1 MAVISNTTTI
11 IDAGAISV
19 AKGAL
24 THIKTLTASSSGTLT
39 FHHGASGVILDNTYK
54 EYMFEFINIHPSAND
69 SYFTFQANAVG
80 ESGFNETITSTMFR
94 AYNKENSSANAVVYE
109 AGDYDLSQ
117 ATGFQVLNDSV
128 GTDTD
133 QSTCGRLMIFEP
145 SSTVFV
151 KHWAYQGVENA
162 ADDKVQNTHTTG
174 YFNTTAAL
182 DEFQFK
188 MNTGNMDT
196 GSIKLYGVS

>member
-1 MAVISNTTTI
+1 MAVISNATTI

-39 FHHGASGVILDNTYK
+39 FHHGTSDVILDSTYK
-54 EYMFEFINIHPSAND
+54 HYMFEFINIHPSSND

-80 ESGFNETITSTMFR
+80 ESGFNETITSSMFR
-94 AYNKENSSANAVVYE
+94 AYNKEDSSANALSYE
-109 AGDYDLSQ
+109 NGDYDLDQ
-117 ATGFQVLNDSV
+117 ETVFQVLNDSV

>member
-19 AKGAL
+19 AKGSL
-24 THIKTLTASSSGTLT
+24 TLIKTLTASSSGTLT
-39 FHHGASGVILDNTYK
+39 FHHGASGVILDSTYK

-94 AYNKENSSANAVVYE
+94 AYNKEDSSANALVYE
-109 AGDYDLSQ
+109 EGDYDLSQ

-133 QSTCGRLMIFEP
+133 QSTCGRLNIFNP
-145 SSTVFV
+145 SSTTFL
-151 KHWAYQGVENA
+151 KHFIYTGVENA
-162 ADDKVQNTHTTG
+162 ADNKVQNTFTAG

>member
-19 AKGAL
+19 AKGSL
-24 THIKTLTASSSGTLT
+24 TLIKTLTASSSGTLT
-39 FHHGASGVILDNTYK
+39 FHHGASGVILDSTYK

-94 AYNKENSSANAVVYE
+94 AYNKEDSSANALVYE
-109 AGDYDLSQ
+109 EGDYDLSQ

-133 QSTCGRLMIFEP
+133 QSTCGRLNIFNP
-145 SSTVFV
+145 SSTTFL
-151 KHWAYQGVENA
+151 KHFIYTGVENA
-162 ADDKVQNTHTTG
+162 ADNKVQNTFTAG

-196 GSIKLYGVS
+196 GSIKLYGIS

>member
-39 FHHGASGVILDNTYK
+39 FHHGASGVILDSTYK

-94 AYNKENSSANAVVYE
+94 AYNKEDSSANALVYE
-109 AGDYDLSQ
+109 EGDYDLSQ

-133 QSTCGRLMIFEP
+133 QSTCGRLNIFNP
-145 SSTVFV
+145 SSTTFL
-151 KHWAYQGVENA
+151 KHFIYTGVENA
-162 ADDKVQNTHTTG
+162 ADNKVQNTFTAG

-196 GSIKLYGVS
+196 GSIKLYGIS

>member
-39 FHHGASGVILDNTYK
+39 FHHGASGVILDSTYK

-94 AYNKENSSANAVVYE
+94 AYNKEDSSANALVYE
-109 AGDYDLSQ
+109 EGDYDLSQ

-133 QSTCGRLMIFEP
+133 QSTCGRLNIFNP
-145 SSTVFV
+145 SSTTFA
-151 KHWAYQGVENA
+151 KHFMYTGVENA
-162 ADDKVQNTHTTG
+162 ADNKVQNTFTAG

-196 GSIKLYGVS
+196 GSIKLYGIS

>member
-19 AKGAL
+19 AKGSL
-24 THIKTLTASSSGTLT
+24 TLIKTLTASSSGTLT
-39 FHHGASGVILDNTYK
+39 FHHGASGVILDSTYK

-94 AYNKENSSANAVVYE
+94 AYNKEDSSANALVYE
-109 AGDYDLSQ
+109 GGDYDLQ
-117 ATGFQVLNDSV
+117 EQEVFQVLNDSV

-145 SSTVFV
+145 SSTTFA
-151 KHWAYQGVENA
+151 KHFMYTGVENA
-162 ADDKVQNTHTTG
+162 ADNKVQNTFTAG

-196 GSIKLYGVS
+196 GLIKLYGIS

>member
-1 MAVISNTTTI
+1 MAVISNATTI

-39 FHHGASGVILDNTYK
+39 FHHGASGVILDSTYK
-54 EYMFEFINIHPSAND
+54 HYMFEFINIHPSSND

-80 ESGFNETITSTMFR
+80 ESGFNETITSSMFR
-94 AYNKENSSANAVVYE
+94 AYNKEDSSANALSYE
-109 AGDYDLSQ
+109 NGDYDLDQ
-117 ATGFQVLNDSV
+117 ETVFQVLNDSV

>member
-39 FHHGASGVILDNTYK
+39 FHHGASGVILDSTYK
-54 EYMFEFINIHPSAND
+54 HYMFEFINIHPSSND

-80 ESGFNETITSTMFR
+80 ESGFNETITSSMFR
-94 AYNKENSSANAVVYE
+94 AYNKEDSSANALSYE
-109 AGDYDLSQ
+109 NGDYDLDQ
-117 ATGFQVLNDSV
+117 ETVFQVLNDSV

>member
-19 AKGAL
+19 AKGSL
-24 THIKTLTASSSGTLT
+24 TLIKTLTASSSGTLT
-39 FHHGASGVILDNTYK
+39 FHHGASGVILDSTYK

-94 AYNKENSSANAVVYE
+94 AYNKEDSSANALVYE
-109 AGDYDLSQ
+109 GGDYDLQ
-117 ATGFQVLNDSV
+117 EQEVFQVLNDSV

-133 QSTCGRLMIFEP
+133 QSTCGRLNIFNP
-145 SSTVFV
+145 SSTTFL
-151 KHWAYQGVENA
+151 KHFIYTGVENA
-162 ADDKVQNTHTTG
+162 ADNKVQNTFTAG

-196 GSIKLYGVS
+196 GSIKLYGIS

>member
-1 MAVISNTTTI
+1 MAVISNATTI

-39 FHHGASGVILDNTYK
+39 FHHGTSGVILDSTYK
-54 EYMFEFINIHPSAND
+54 HYMFEFINIHPSSND

-80 ESGFNETITSTMFR
+80 ESGFNETITSSMFR
-94 AYNKENSSANAVVYE
+94 AYNKEDSSANALSYE
-109 AGDYDLSQ
+109 NGDYDLDQ
-117 ATGFQVLNDSV
+117 ETVFQVLNDSV

-196 GSIKLYGVS
+196 GSIKLYGIS

>member
-39 FHHGASGVILDNTYK
+39 FHHGASGVILDSTYK

-80 ESGFNETITSTMFR
+80 ASGFNETITSTMFR
-94 AYNKENSSANAVVYE
+94 AYNKEDSSANALVYE
-109 AGDYDLSQ
+109 GGDYDLQ
-117 ATGFQVLNDSV
+117 EQEVFQVLNDSV

-145 SSTVFV
+145 SSTTFA
-151 KHWAYQGVENA
+151 KHFMYTGVENA
-162 ADDKVQNTHTTG
+162 ADNKVQNTFTAG

-196 GSIKLYGVS
+196 GSIKLYGIS

>member
-1 MAVISNTTTI
+1 MPSGLSWAWRKVT
-11 IDAGAISV
+11 AGI
-19 AKGAL
+19 
-24 THIKTLTASSSGTLT
+24 
-39 FHHGASGVILDNTYK
+39 F
-54 EYMFEFINIHPSAND
+54 
-69 SYFTFQANAVG
+69 
-80 ESGFNETITSTMFR
+80 
-94 AYNKENSSANAVVYE
+94 NKEDSSANALAYE
-109 AGDYDLSQ
+109 NGDYDLDQ
-117 ATGFQVLNDSV
+117 ETVFQVLNDSV
-128 GTDTD
+128 GTDAD

-162 ADDKVQNTHTTG
+162 QDNKVQNTHTTG

-196 GSIKLYGVS
+196 GSIKLYGIS

>member
-11 IDAGAISV
+11 IDAGAISL
-19 AKGAL
+19 AIGSL
-24 THIKTLTASSSGTLT
+24 TLIKTLTASSSGTLT
-39 FHHGASGVILDNTYK
+39 FHHGTSDVILNNTYT

-94 AYNKENSSANAVVYE
+94 AYNKEDSSANAVAYE
-109 AGDYDLSQ
+109 GGSYDLSQ

-128 GTDTD
+128 GTDAD
-133 QSTCGRLMIFEP
+133 QSTCGRLNIFNP
-145 SSTVFV
+145 SSTTFL
-151 KHWAYQGVENA
+151 KHFIYTGVENA
-162 ADDKVQNTHTTG
+162 ADNKVQNTFTAG

-196 GSIKLYGVS
+196 GTIKLYGVS

>member
-39 FHHGASGVILDNTYK
+39 FHHGTSDVILDSTYK
-54 EYMFEFINIHPSAND
+54 HYMFEFINIHPSSND

-80 ESGFNETITSTMFR
+80 ESGFNETITSSMFR
-94 AYNKENSSANAVVYE
+94 AYNKEDSSANALSYE
-109 AGDYDLSQ
+109 NGDYDLDQ
-117 ATGFQVLNDSV
+117 ETVFQVLNDSV

-162 ADDKVQNTHTTG
+162 QDNKVQNTHTTG

-196 GSIKLYGVS
+196 GSIKLYGIS

>member
-1 MAVISNTTTI
+1 MAVISNATTI

-39 FHHGASGVILDNTYK
+39 FHHGTSDVILDSTYK
-54 EYMFEFINIHPSAND
+54 HYMFEFINIHPSSND

-80 ESGFNETITSTMFR
+80 ESGFNETITSSMFR
-94 AYNKENSSANAVVYE
+94 AYNKEDSSANALAYE
-109 AGDYDLSQ
+109 NGDYDLDQ
-117 ATGFQVLNDSV
+117 ETVFQVLNDSV

>member
-39 FHHGASGVILDNTYK
+39 FHHGASGVILDSTYK
-54 EYMFEFINIHPSAND
+54 HYMFEFINIHPSSND

-80 ESGFNETITSTMFR
+80 ESGFNETITSSMFR
-94 AYNKENSSANAVVYE
+94 AYNKEDSSANALSYE
-109 AGDYDLSQ
+109 NGDYDLDQ
-117 ATGFQVLNDSV
+117 ETVFQVLNDSV

-162 ADDKVQNTHTTG
+162 QDNKVQNTHTTG

-196 GSIKLYGVS
+196 GSIKLYGIS

>member
-1 MAVISNTTTI
+1 MAVISNATTI

-39 FHHGASGVILDNTYK
+39 FHHGTSGVILDSTYK
-54 EYMFEFINIHPSAND
+54 HYMFEFINIHPSSND

-80 ESGFNETITSTMFR
+80 ESGFNETITSSMFR
-94 AYNKENSSANAVVYE
+94 AFNKEDSSNNALSYE
-109 AGDYDLSQ
+109 NGDYDLDQ
-117 ATGFQVLNDSV
+117 ETVFQVLNDSV

-196 GSIKLYGVS
+196 GSIKLYGIS

>member
-39 FHHGASGVILDNTYK
+39 FHHGASGVILDSTYK

-80 ESGFNETITSTMFR
+80 ESGFNETITSSMFR
-94 AYNKENSSANAVVYE
+94 AYNKENSSANALAYE
-109 AGDYDLSQ
+109 NGDYDLDQ
-117 ATGFQVLNDSV
+117 ETGFQVLNDSV

>member
-1 MAVISNTTTI
+1 MAVISNATTI

-39 FHHGASGVILDNTYK
+39 FHHGTSDVILDSTYK
-54 EYMFEFINIHPSAND
+54 HYMFEFINIHPSSND

-80 ESGFNETITSTMFR
+80 ESGFNETITSSMFR
-94 AYNKENSSANAVVYE
+94 AFQKEDSSNNALSYE
-109 AGDYDLSQ
+109 NGDYDLDQ
-117 ATGFQVLNDSV
+117 ETVFQVLNDSV

-162 ADDKVQNTHTTG
+162 QDNKVQNTHTTG

-196 GSIKLYGVS
+196 GSIKLYGIS

>member
-1 MAVISNTTTI
+1 MAVISNATTI

-39 FHHGASGVILDNTYK
+39 FHHGTSGVILDSTYK
-54 EYMFEFINIHPSAND
+54 HYMFEFINIHPSSND

-80 ESGFNETITSTMFR
+80 ESGFNETITSSMFR
-94 AYNKENSSANAVVYE
+94 AYHKENDSAAVLNYE
-109 AGDYDLSQ
+109 NGDYDLDQ
-117 ATGFQVLNDSV
+117 ETVFQVLNDSV

-196 GSIKLYGVS
+196 GSIKLYGIS

>member
-39 FHHGASGVILDNTYK
+39 FHHGASGVILDSTYK

-94 AYNKENSSANAVVYE
+94 AYNKEDSSANALVYE
-109 AGDYDLSQ
+109 EGDYDLSQ

-133 QSTCGRLMIFEP
+133 QSTCGRLNIFNP
-145 SSTVFV
+145 SSTAFL
-151 KHWAYQGVENA
+151 KHFIYTGVENA
-162 ADDKVQNTHTTG
+162 ADNKVQNTFTAG

-196 GSIKLYGVS
+196 GSIKLYGIS

>member
-39 FHHGASGVILDNTYK
+39 FHHGASGVILDSTYK
-54 EYMFEFINIHPSAND
+54 HYMFEFINIHPSSND

-80 ESGFNETITSTMFR
+80 ESGFNETITSSMFR
-94 AYNKENSSANAVVYE
+94 AYNKEDSSANALSYE
-109 AGDYDLSQ
+109 NGDYDLDQ
-117 ATGFQVLNDSV
+117 ETVFQVLNDSV

-196 GSIKLYGVS
+196 GSIKLYGIS

>member
-39 FHHGASGVILDNTYK
+39 FHHGTSDVILDSTYK
-54 EYMFEFINIHPSAND
+54 HYMFEFINIHPSSND

-80 ESGFNETITSTMFR
+80 ESGFNETITSSMFR
-94 AYNKENSSANAVVYE
+94 AYNKEDSSANALSYE
-109 AGDYDLSQ
+109 NGDYDLDQ
-117 ATGFQVLNDSV
+117 ETVFQVLNDSV

-162 ADDKVQNTHTTG
+162 QDNKVQNTHTTG

>member
-39 FHHGASGVILDNTYK
+39 FHHGASGVILDSTYK

-94 AYNKENSSANAVVYE
+94 AYNKEDSSANALVYE
-109 AGDYDLSQ
+109 GGDYDLQ
-117 ATGFQVLNDSV
+117 EQEVFQVLNDSV

-145 SSTVFV
+145 SSTTFA
-151 KHWAYQGVENA
+151 KHFMYTGVENA
-162 ADDKVQNTHTTG
+162 ADNKVQNTFTAG

-196 GSIKLYGVS
+196 GSIKLYGIS

>member
-39 FHHGASGVILDNTYK
+39 FHHGTSGVILDSTYK
-54 EYMFEFINIHPSAND
+54 HYMFEFINIHPSSND

-80 ESGFNETITSTMFR
+80 ESGFNETITSSMFR
-94 AYNKENSSANAVVYE
+94 AYNKEDSSANALSYE
-109 AGDYDLSQ
+109 NGDYDLDQ
-117 ATGFQVLNDSV
+117 ETVFQVLNDSV

-196 GSIKLYGVS
+196 GSIKLYGIS

>member
-1 MAVISNTTTI
+1 MAVISNATTI

-39 FHHGASGVILDNTYK
+39 FHHGASGVILDSTYK
-54 EYMFEFINIHPSAND
+54 HYMFEFINIHPSSND

-80 ESGFNETITSTMFR
+80 ESGFNETITSSMFR
-94 AYNKENSSANAVVYE
+94 AYNKEDSSANALSYE
-109 AGDYDLSQ
+109 NGDYDLDQ
-117 ATGFQVLNDSV
+117 ETVFQVLNDSV

-196 GSIKLYGVS
+196 GSIKLYGIS

>member
-39 FHHGASGVILDNTYK
+39 FHHGTSDVILDSTYK
-54 EYMFEFINIHPSAND
+54 HYMFEFINIHPSSND

-80 ESGFNETITSTMFR
+80 ESGFNETITSSMFR
-94 AYNKENSSANAVVYE
+94 AYNKEDSSANALSYE
-109 AGDYDLSQ
+109 NGDYDLDQ
-117 ATGFQVLNDSV
+117 ETVFQVLNDSV

>member
-1 MAVISNTTTI
+1 MAVISNATTI

-39 FHHGASGVILDNTYK
+39 FHHGTSGVVLDSTYK
-54 EYMFEFINIHPSAND
+54 HYMFEFINIHPSSND

-80 ESGFNETITSTMFR
+80 ESGFNETITSSMFR
-94 AYNKENSSANAVVYE
+94 AFNKEDSSNNALSYE
-109 AGDYDLSQ
+109 NGDYDLDQ
-117 ATGFQVLNDSV
+117 ETVFQVLNDSV

-196 GSIKLYGVS
+196 GSIKLYGIS

>member
-24 THIKTLTASSSGTLT
+24 THIKTLTTSSSGTLT
-39 FHHGASGVILDNTYK
+39 FHHGTSDVILDSTYK
-54 EYMFEFINIHPSAND
+54 HYMFEFINIHPSSND

-80 ESGFNETITSTMFR
+80 ESGFNETITSSMFR
-94 AYNKENSSANAVVYE
+94 AFQKEDSSNNALSYE
-109 AGDYDLSQ
+109 NGDYDLDQ
-117 ATGFQVLNDSV
+117 ETVFQVLNDSV

-162 ADDKVQNTHTTG
+162 QDDKVQNTHTTG

-196 GSIKLYGVS
+196 GSIKLYGIS

>member
-1 MAVISNTTTI
+1 MAVISNATTI

-39 FHHGASGVILDNTYK
+39 FHHGTSGVILDSTYK
-54 EYMFEFINIHPSAND
+54 HYMFEFINIHPSSND

-80 ESGFNETITSTMFR
+80 ESGFNETITSSMFR
-94 AYNKENSSANAVVYE
+94 AYNKEDSSANALSYE
-109 AGDYDLSQ
+109 NGDYDLDQ
-117 ATGFQVLNDSV
+117 ETVFQVLNDSV

-162 ADDKVQNTHTTG
+162 ADDKVQNTHTIG

>member
-19 AKGAL
+19 AKGSL
-24 THIKTLTASSSGTLT
+24 TLIKTLTASSSGTLT

-54 EYMFEFINIHPSAND
+54 HYMFEFINIHPSAND

-133 QSTCGRLMIFEP
+133 QSTCGRLNIFNP
-145 SSTVFV
+145 SSTTFL
-151 KHWAYQGVENA
+151 KHFIYTGVENA
-162 ADDKVQNTHTTG
+162 ADDKVQNTFTAG

>member
-39 FHHGASGVILDNTYK
+39 FHHGASGVILDSTYK

-94 AYNKENSSANAVVYE
+94 AYNKEDSSANAIAYE

-133 QSTCGRLMIFEP
+133 QSTCGRLNIFNP
-145 SSTVFV
+145 SSTTFL
-151 KHWAYQGVENA
+151 KHFIYTGVENA
-162 ADDKVQNTHTTG
+162 ADNKVQNTFTAG

-196 GSIKLYGVS
+196 GSIKLYGIS

>member
-39 FHHGASGVILDNTYK
+39 FHHGASGVILDSTYK

-94 AYNKENSSANAVVYE
+94 AYNKEDSSANALVYE
-109 AGDYDLSQ
+109 GGDYDLQ
-117 ATGFQVLNDSV
+117 EQEVFQVLNDSV

-145 SSTVFV
+145 SSTTFA
-151 KHWAYQGVENA
+151 KHFMYTGVENA
-162 ADDKVQNTHTTG
+162 ADNKVQNTFTAG

-188 MNTGNMDT
+188 MNTGNMAT
-196 GSIKLYGVS
+196 GSIKLSGVS

>member
-39 FHHGASGVILDNTYK
+39 FHHGASGVILDSTYK

-94 AYNKENSSANAVVYE
+94 AYNKEDSSANALVYE
-109 AGDYDLSQ
+109 GGDYDLQ
-117 ATGFQVLNDSV
+117 EQEVFQVLNDSV

-145 SSTVFV
+145 SSTTFA
-151 KHWAYQGVENA
+151 KHFMYTGVENA
-162 ADDKVQNTHTTG
+162 ADNKVQNTFTAG

>member
-1 MAVISNTTTI
+1 MAVISNATTI

-39 FHHGASGVILDNTYK
+39 FHHGTSDVILDSTYK
-54 EYMFEFINIHPSAND
+54 HYMFEFINIHPSSND

-80 ESGFNETITSTMFR
+80 ESGFNETITSSMFR
-94 AYNKENSSANAVVYE
+94 AFNKEDSSNNALSYE
-109 AGDYDLSQ
+109 NGDYDLDQ
-117 ATGFQVLNDSV
+117 ETVFQVLNDSV

>member
-19 AKGAL
+19 AKGSL
-24 THIKTLTASSSGTLT
+24 TLIKTLTASSSGTLT
-39 FHHGASGVILDNTYK
+39 FHHGASGVILDSTYK

-94 AYNKENSSANAVVYE
+94 AYNKEDSSANALVYE
-109 AGDYDLSQ
+109 EGDYDLSQ

-133 QSTCGRLMIFEP
+133 QSTCGRLNIFNP
-145 SSTVFV
+145 SSTTFL
-151 KHWAYQGVENA
+151 KHFIYTGVENA
-162 ADDKVQNTHTTG
+162 QDNKVQNTFTAG

-196 GSIKLYGVS
+196 GSIKLYGIS

>member
-39 FHHGASGVILDNTYK
+39 FHHGTSDVILDSTYK
-54 EYMFEFINIHPSAND
+54 HYMFEFINIHPSSND
-69 SYFTFQANAVG
+69 SYFQFQANAVG
-80 ESGFNETITSTMFR
+80 ESGFNETITSSMFR
-94 AYNKENSSANAVVYE
+94 AYNKEDSSANALAYE
-109 AGDYDLSQ
+109 NGDYDLDQ
-117 ATGFQVLNDSV
+117 ETVFQVLNDSV

-162 ADDKVQNTHTTG
+162 QDNKVQNTHTTG

-196 GSIKLYGVS
+196 GSIKLYGIS